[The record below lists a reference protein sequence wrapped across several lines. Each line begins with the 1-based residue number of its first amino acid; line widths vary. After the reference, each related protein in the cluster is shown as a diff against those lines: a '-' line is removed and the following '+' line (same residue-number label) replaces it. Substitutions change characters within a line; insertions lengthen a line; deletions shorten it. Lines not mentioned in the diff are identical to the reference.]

1 MKKHLLAFALLA
13 TLVCASVAS
22 AAEPAATRP
31 EATRAASYAEALKL
45 SASTGRPVIVDF
57 FAVW

>member
-1 MKKHLLAFALLA
+1 MMKHLMALA
-13 TLVCASVAS
+13 LVTILMAAGIAS
-22 AAEPAATRP
+22 ASTPAAPRP

-57 FAVW
+57 YAVW